1 MKLAQIW
8 RYPIKSHGSENLKSI
23 DIYSGKTLPLDRKRA
38 VVLDQSDA
46 DGASGVP
53 CRNFSRVAKAP
64 QLAAISTTWTS
75 DKKLELRHPSIGKI
89 CIDPDFESSKYIDWV
104 STLMPKG
111 RAASV
116 KLVRSVQ
123 TGMTDTDFPSISIGN
138 LASHREIEKKIG
150 EKLSLLRWRC
160 NLWIDGCKPWDE
172 HAWIGKS
179 LKIGDVILKIEEE
192 IVRCLATTANPIS
205 GERDVD
211 TLGTLESMGQED
223 FTVAALATSSGHI
236 KSGDLVEVIS

>member
-1 MKLAQIW
+1 MNLAQIW
-8 RYPIKSHGSENLKSI
+8 RYPIKSHGSENLNSI
-23 DIYSGKTLPLDRKRA
+23 DIYSGKTLPLDRNWA
-38 VVLDQSDA
+38 VVHDQSDA
-46 DGASGVP
+46 DGSSWVP

-75 DKKLELRHPSIGKI
+75 EKKLELRHPSIGTI
-89 CIDPDFESSKYIDWV
+89 CIDPDFESSKFINWV
-104 STLMPKG
+104 SPLMPEG
-111 RAASV
+111 RAASI

-138 LASHREIEKKIG
+138 LASHREIEKKVG

-172 HAWIGKS
+172 HKWIGKS
-179 LKIGDVILKIEEE
+179 LKIGDVTFKIKEE

-211 TLGTLESMGQED
+211 TLGTLEIMGQED
-223 FTVAALATSSGHI
+223 FTVAAIATACGHI
-236 KSGDLVEVIS
+236 KSGDVVEVIS